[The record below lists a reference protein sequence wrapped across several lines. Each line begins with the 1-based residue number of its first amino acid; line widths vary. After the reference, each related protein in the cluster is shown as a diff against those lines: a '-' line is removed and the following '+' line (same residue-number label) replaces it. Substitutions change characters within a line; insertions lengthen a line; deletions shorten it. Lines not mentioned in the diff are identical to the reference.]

1 MGAPSV
7 GERIQQLETLVR
19 SLVEQQ
25 QQQQTRQM
33 DATLPG
39 NPASSSPQSYLEG
52 TTDTS
57 AQGVYARSRR
67 TTAKFPA
74 EAEMEQTTS
83 AASPFT
89 RVSSL
94 SAEHCAMSSSPP
106 EHGSLRMHSHGA
118 NYVNSVHW
126 AAVLNSISELK
137 DQYEKEEEA
146 RMLTYGDCLSLHG
159 PGPRLLYEPVQANKA
174 DILASIPARPV
185 VDRMVAQF
193 LNAQGV
199 APADPEIKTR
209 VHMFRERTVQCLV
222 LAKFTRGGAHVLET
236 MIIHCASEV
245 LMCKDAEID
254 LWLLLG
260 ILVQLALSLGYH
272 RDSQNFPEV
281 SPFTGEMRR
290 RVWAAIVQMELRLS
304 SQMGLPRLL
313 KSQQCDTAE
322 PRNMLDSDFD
332 EGIAELPASRPE
344 TEVTPMLYGLAKN
357 RIDSISGLISDL
369 VADIRMHPYSEIME
383 LDRKLQEAEASLPP
397 IFRWQ
402 PLSQSLIVPPQVI
415 LHRVWFQLAVQRLV
429 IWLHRKYLAPSHPPS
444 LYQYSRDACVQAAIK
459 ILEFQYLVDEETQP
473 HGLLHPVRWM
483 LSSLM
488 QSIFLLGMSVLCY
501 YVQLGKSRPDLL
513 SDRDQSAMIHELLR
527 KTYPIWLRSSI
538 ASRDARKAVE
548 HLSLLLGLRSE
559 QEDASPVQD
568 SATHLH
574 LSQDAASSLDQVA
587 WEAYQECIA
596 DFSGVFSANSMAV
609 GSSASISMTDPLL
622 AATAELND
630 WTTVGDLLWLNIHL
644 ES

>member
-1 MGAPSV
+1 MG
-7 GERIQQLETLVR
+7 
-19 SLVEQQ
+19 
-25 QQQQTRQM
+25 
-33 DATLPG
+33 
-39 NPASSSPQSYLEG
+39 
-52 TTDTS
+52 
-57 AQGVYARSRR
+57 
-67 TTAKFPA
+67 
-74 EAEMEQTTS
+74 QTTL

-89 RVSSL
+89 RVSSP
-94 SAEHCAMSSSPP
+94 SAEDRAMSSSPP

-118 NYVNSVHW
+118 KYVSSVHW

-146 RMLTYGDCLSLHG
+146 RMLTHGDCLPLHG

-185 VDRMVAQF
+185 VDRMVARY

-199 APADPEIKTR
+199 APAVLHSGQFLREYEIFWQDPAASPFSWIGLLFSIMCLSTQYQQLTGDPADPDTKAR
-209 VHMFRERTVQCLV
+209 VHMFRERTVHCLV
-222 LAKFTRGGAHVLET
+222 LGQFTRGGARVLET
-236 MIIHCASEV
+236 MLIHCASEV

-272 RDSQNFPEV
+272 RDPQNFPEI

-290 RVWAAIVQMELRLS
+290 RVWSAIVQMELRLS

-313 KSQQCDTAE
+313 KLQQCDTAE
-322 PRNMLDSDFD
+322 PRNLLDSDFD
-332 EGIAELPASRPE
+332 EGTAELPRSRPE
-344 TEVTPMLYGLAKN
+344 TEVTPVLYGLAKN
-357 RIDSISGLISDL
+357 RIDSISGFISDL
-369 VADIRMHPYSEIME
+369 VADIRKHPYSEIME
-383 LDRKLQEAEASLPP
+383 LDRKLQEAEGSLPP

-459 ILEFQYLVDEETQP
+459 VLEFQQLVDEETQP
-473 HGLLHPVRWM
+473 H
-483 LSSLM
+483 
-488 QSIFLLGMSVLCY
+488 GMSVLCY

-513 SDRDQSAMIHELLR
+513 SDRDQSARIYDLLR
-527 KTYPIWLRSSI
+527 RTYPIWLRSSI

-548 HLSLLLGLRSE
+548 HLSSLLGLRSE
-559 QEDASPVQD
+559 REDASPVNN

-574 LSQDAASSLDQVA
+574 SSQNTTNSHDQVA
-587 WEAYQECIA
+587 WDAYQECIT
-596 DFSGVFSANSMAV
+596 DFPGVFNTDFMSV
-609 GSSASISMTDPLL
+609 DSSASFSMTDPLL
-622 AATAELND
+622 ANTAELNE
-630 WTTVGDLLWLNIHL
+630 WTTGEVGMPQDL
-644 ES
+644 